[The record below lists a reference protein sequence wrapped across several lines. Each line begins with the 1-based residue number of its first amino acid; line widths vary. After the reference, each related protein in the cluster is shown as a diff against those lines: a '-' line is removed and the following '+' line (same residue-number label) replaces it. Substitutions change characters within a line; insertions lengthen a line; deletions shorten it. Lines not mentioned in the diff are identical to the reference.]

1 MQSQMIKLFQFLLH
15 GCWHKWEMI
24 EVVRLVSKKDDIPY
38 GQRIY
43 YQCMKCQKVKKEEI
57 K

>member
-1 MQSQMIKLFQFLLH
+1 MIKLIQFLLH
-15 GCWHKWEMI
+15 GCWHKWEMK
-24 EVVRLVSKKDDIPY
+24 EVVNLVEKVGDLPY

-43 YQCMKCQKVKKEEI
+43 YQCPKCQKVKKEEI